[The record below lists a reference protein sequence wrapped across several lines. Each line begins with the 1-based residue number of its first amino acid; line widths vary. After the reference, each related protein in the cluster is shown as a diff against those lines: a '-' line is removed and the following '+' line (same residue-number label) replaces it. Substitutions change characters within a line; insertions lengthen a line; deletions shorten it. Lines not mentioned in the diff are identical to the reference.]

1 MRSFAWSFSIFLG
14 DKFKCKFKQ
23 WLNELSRFHPSG
35 EPEPSGQD
43 MEVTSRIS
51 RAGKILGIEVL
62 DHVIIG
68 AGGRY
73 VSLKERGALG
83 GDDDGVWRYGKTVLS
98 SAGCAP
104 KGTLAA

>member
-1 MRSFAWSFSIFLG
+1 
-14 DKFKCKFKQ
+14 
-23 WLNELSRFHPSG
+23 
-35 EPEPSGQD
+35 

-83 GDDDGVWRYGKTVLS
+83 GDDDGV
-98 SAGCAP
+98 
-104 KGTLAA
+104 